1 MKASKHPYNNWFKV
15 PEKNKSPY
23 KIMEELGFVTFP
35 YSGFPL
41 FLPIGKKVINNIE
54 KVIRNEAEVHDFSEI
69 YLPLIQ
75 HEENFD
81 KSGRSKIFNR
91 EFMRLSGKREN
102 FLLTPTNEEFF
113 LSVTTKN
120 LQSYRQLPIRYFQIA
135 DKFRDILKP
144 KGLMRSSQF
153 LMADMCSVDA
163 DENSLNESKK
173 LFESMLGNIFNRF
186 NIKTFRLE
194 KNDGNY
200 IDFVVPCEDGE
211 TTIAFDKN
219 KKNARYATSEDE
231 SFEKASSIGMYFI
244 FDDFDKDSV
253 LYTDRNME
261 RKPIKFGTYGIGI
274 QRCFHAILSQ
284 NIDEFGI
291 NFPKEVRPFDFSIML
306 LNPNSEKQ
314 KDLAERLYKESL
326 KINLSPL
333 LDDRIALIKDKAE
346 YSDFIGAEYKV
357 IIGEEEAKEENL
369 TIKKRGEKIGEKM
382 CIEKFIE
389 RYDK

>member
-1 MKASKHPYNNWFKV
+1 MKVALVNPPFMQKSRISKE
-15 PEKNKSPY
+15 EKLFWKSLWDKRISNDKY
-23 KIMEELGFVTFP
+23 KKNSIQ
-35 YSGFPL
+35 
-41 FLPIGKKVINNIE
+41 IKNIL
-54 KVIRNEAEVHDFSEI
+54 KSNVRGEAEDYLTFELLEI
-69 YLPLIQ
+69 PMWYTHLSPVLNSN
-75 HEENFD
+75 NFD
-81 KSGRSKIFNR
+81 YSLKDLHK
-91 EFMRLSGKREN
+91 LSGLNLDEEEVKLNLGKESYDVYLVSSFTNNAN
-102 FLLTPTNEEFF
+102 FSKEIVNIIRKKEPQSIIVMGGPHVSYKDEET
-113 LSVTTKN
+113 LRN
-120 LQSYRQLPIRYFQIA
+120 GA
-135 DKFRDILKP
+135 
-144 KGLMRSSQF
+144 
-153 LMADMCSVDA
+153 
-163 DENSLNESKK
+163 
-173 LFESMLGNIFNRF
+173 
-186 NIKTFRLE
+186 
-194 KNDGNY
+194 
-200 IDFVVPCEDGE
+200 DFVVPCEDGE